1 MVRSMKLIDIFFPS
15 NIKCI
20 FCGDEDYKSGICD
33 KCLNNLPYIKG
44 RTCVKC
50 GGHVLKDEIMC
61 RECEKNEHAFFSS
74 YALFDYDGDIKL
86 KINQFK
92 QGEKYLGH
100 TFAHLMSDFYE
111 KLDVKVDLIL
121 PMPIHPNRL
130 IERGFN
136 QAEILSEIIK
146 KNHPKLVN
154 NEIFIRVKDTPHQT
168 GLNRDHRLINLSGA
182 FEITNLKK
190 IRNKRILIVDD
201 IYTTGSTLDECAFTL
216 LKAGAKSVMG
226 LCLARGLVYDNDIE
240 QLAR

>member
-1 MVRSMKLIDIFFPS
+1 MKVIDIFFPS

-20 FCGDEDYKSGICD
+20 FCGDEDYKHGICD
-33 KCLNNLPYIKG
+33 KCLENLPYIKG

-50 GGHVLKDEIMC
+50 GGHVLKDEIIC
-61 RECEKNEHAFFSS
+61 HECEKNEHAFHSS
-74 YALFDYDGDIKL
+74 YALFDYDGDIKI

-92 QGEKYLGH
+92 QSGAKYLGH
-100 TFAHLMSDFYE
+100 TFAHMLSDFYE
-111 KLDVKVDLIL
+111 KLDMKVDLIL

-130 IERGFN
+130 KERGFN
-136 QAEILSEIIK
+136 QSELLCEVIA

-154 NEIFIRVKDTPHQT
+154 KDLLIRIKDTPHQT
-168 GLNRDHRLINLSGA
+168 GLNRDNRLMNLSNA

-190 IRNKRILIVDD
+190 VRNKRILIIDD

-216 LKAGAKSVMG
+216 LKAGAKSVIG
-226 LCLARGLVYDNDIE
+226 LCLARGLVYDNDAE